1 MKALDEFI
9 LMALFVLL
17 LKRVN
22 LPKSVTTQVKVLDES
37 ILMVLCLLCKVWV
50 IFCFLLLFF
59 LGGGGIERVELWR
72 SVWWTSNSYRDII
85 GHDFLA
91 VFSLGLDRSD
101 QHCPLLKSSL

>member
-22 LPKSVTTQVKVLDES
+22 LPKSVTTQVKVLDEY

-50 IFCFLLLFF
+50 IFF
-59 LGGGGIERVELWR
+59 GG
-72 SVWWTSNSYRDII
+72 
-85 GHDFLA
+85 H
-91 VFSLGLDRSD
+91 
-101 QHCPLLKSSL
+101 